1 MRPTGPRL
9 SSRLRRAPPVGFN
22 PNPCKELLLRIAGD
36 KDGNISAKRFGE
48 WLHRNSGRVVRVDDG
63 RRFRL
68 VRQPHLR
75 DGRAQYRLEEV
86 T

>member
-1 MRPTGPRL
+1 M
-9 SSRLRRAPPVGFN
+9 
-22 PNPCKELLLRIAGD
+22 AGD
-36 KDGNISAKRFGE
+36 KDGDISTKRFGE
-48 WLHRNSGRVVRVDDG
+48 WLHRNCGRVVRVDDG